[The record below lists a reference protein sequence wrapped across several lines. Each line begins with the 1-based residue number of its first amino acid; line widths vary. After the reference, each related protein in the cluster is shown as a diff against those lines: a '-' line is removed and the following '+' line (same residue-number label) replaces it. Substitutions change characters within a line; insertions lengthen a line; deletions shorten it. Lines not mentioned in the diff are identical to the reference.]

1 MHQVIDYMNRNLRS
15 KPVLALCF
23 LLLGSV
29 HVSADVD
36 DLFGS
41 IHERLT
47 WMKGVAAWKHL
58 NAVAV
63 EDLEREAVVLKA
75 AVDAAQELG
84 LSGPSVA
91 AFFQAQIDAAKAIQ
105 ECWIEQWEADGNA
118 PEEAPDLVT
127 EIRPELLRL
136 GNQVLATLAEEITQN
151 GTIDEPNR
159 ESFETTVSIEC
170 LDNEAR
176 SDIFDGLKQVDLAN

>member
-1 MHQVIDYMNRNLRS
+1 MHHKLRS

-29 HVSADVD
+29 QVSADVD
-36 DLFGS
+36 VLFGS

-47 WMKGVAAWKHL
+47 WMKDVAAWKHE

-63 EDLEREAVVLKA
+63 EDLEREAVVLTA
-75 AVDAAQELG
+75 AMDAAQELG

-105 ECWIEQWEADGNA
+105 ECWIKQWEAGNA
-118 PEEAPDLVT
+118 TVGKAPDLVT

-136 GNQVLATLAEEITQN
+136 GNQVLAALAEEITQN
-151 GTIDEPNR
+151 GAIGEPER
-159 ESFETTVSIEC
+159 ETFETTVSIEC
-170 LDNEAR
+170 LDDDAR
-176 SDIFDGLKQVDLAN
+176 SDIFGGLKQVDLAN